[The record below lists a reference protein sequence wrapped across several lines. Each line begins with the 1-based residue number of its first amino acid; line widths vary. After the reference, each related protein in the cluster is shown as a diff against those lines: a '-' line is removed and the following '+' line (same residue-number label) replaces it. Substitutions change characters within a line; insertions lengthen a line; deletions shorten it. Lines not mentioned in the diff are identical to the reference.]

1 MRRLREDAILEV
13 ARGDDVDA
21 RPILSCGVETQGPV
35 VGLPSSPLVVGETTP
50 TSTSSGFSGLG
61 RVQSVRNILESQ
73 SISMVRW

>member
-35 VGLPSSPLVVGETTP
+35 VGQPRAPLVVGETTP

-61 RVQSVRNILESQ
+61 RVQSVRKILESQ